1 MCATSWRCF
10 LSSLEKRGTRLRSST
25 FASLPSRI
33 GRTYRLPGPWL
44 RLLGGRR
51 SGDFRRGGGP
61 GGPVARVL
69 GGLAVCVPV
78 LCRRRAACGD
88 GWVAAVG
95 GLDSGGVLVGAR
107 DGGGGVGLAVV
118 AIAGVARRGGRA
130 VLCGAGRDGAGC
142 DRDGAGG
149 SVALSL
155 NKLKRLGDAGLVEL
169 FEEDRKLWTAMAKD
183 AYSYTRKFVGSEVRP
198 DDVVPTLVPALE
210 VSDRLR
216 TYLASRKLTQNYW
229 YVWFA
234 ELLVD
239 RLWPDLHS

>member
-1 MCATSWRCF
+1 
-10 LSSLEKRGTRLRSST
+10 
-25 FASLPSRI
+25 
-33 GRTYRLPGPWL
+33 
-44 RLLGGRR
+44 
-51 SGDFRRGGGP
+51 
-61 GGPVARVL
+61 
-69 GGLAVCVPV
+69 
-78 LCRRRAACGD
+78 
-88 GWVAAVG
+88 
-95 GLDSGGVLVGAR
+95 
-107 DGGGGVGLAVV
+107 
-118 AIAGVARRGGRA
+118 
-130 VLCGAGRDGAGC
+130 
-142 DRDGAGG
+142 
-149 SVALSL
+149 VALSL

-183 AYSYTRKFVGSEVRP
+183 AYSYTRKFVGPEVRP